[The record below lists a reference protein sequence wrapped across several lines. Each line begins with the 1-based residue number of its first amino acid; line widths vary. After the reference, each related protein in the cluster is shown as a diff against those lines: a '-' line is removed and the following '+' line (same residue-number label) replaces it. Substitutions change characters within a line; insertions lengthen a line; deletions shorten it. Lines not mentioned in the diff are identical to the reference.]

1 MHIKQYAESQNVYLE
16 EKEVLEIYNFI
27 QEKYLNLLEDDT
39 TIYELKP
46 LVREDLYQKILIL
59 YKEAKDKYL

>member
-27 QEKYLNLLEDDT
+27 QKKYLNLLEDDT